1 MLQNIGYGV
10 AVKNAVPELK
20 EVSDDILKINGAE
33 GIYHYLNELLN

>member
-1 MLQNIGYGV
+1 MGIIKTVEDGWDC
-10 AVKNAVPELK
+10 VPELK